1 MCIVSS
7 FLHGSAFAMLKNI
20 SSIMYWLILQAKW
33 QLHQVQVMERARS
46 VKIPPRGPA
55 EKLVDFQA
63 RLQKSW
69 GFRAVVTSFIFEP
82 LLEMVSAGKTEG
94 KFEEELKRFEFKGR
108 NDAKSLQELVEIA
121 LSREDGNV
129 KALWALRHKGGAE
142 VFALASDLCLGGD
155 DIAHPTPRQRQ
166 LGTCILSQMSQP
178 SKKSS
183 HVSIDVLLKML
194 DSESD
199 ENVLLSVIYALGHL
213 RGVTRAEQLSKWL
226 VHPDEYLRI
235 ALVNAL
241 PFERNKLA
249 IDALIVLTKDPSD
262 EVRDLAAFGLG
273 FFEGVRS
280 SAINSALLDCL
291 SDLYEMVRLQAMEAL
306 VDRGVYKK
314 RVVKALLADLALG
327 YDGDLPCRIATK
339 LESAELYEA
348 LVKLRTNKLSEDL
361 EEAILACQP
370 CRLAVVDEDADQ
382 G

>member
-1 MCIVSS
+1 
-7 FLHGSAFAMLKNI
+7 
-20 SSIMYWLILQAKW
+20 
-33 QLHQVQVMERARS
+33 MERARS

-55 EKLVDFQA
+55 EKLVDFQG
-63 RLQKSW
+63 RLHKSW
-69 GFRAVVTSFIFEP
+69 GFRAVIASNIHEP
-82 LLEMVSAGKTEG
+82 LMEMVFAGKAEG
-94 KFEEELKRFEFKGR
+94 EFDDVLNRFEFKSR
-108 NDAKSLQELVEIA
+108 NSAKSLQELVAIA
-121 LSREDGNV
+121 LSREDGNI

-166 LGTCILSQMSQP
+166 LGTCILSQMSQS

-199 ENVLLSVIYALGHL
+199 ENVILSIIYALGHL
-213 RGVTRAEQLSKWL
+213 RGVTRAEQLSQWL
-226 VHPDEYLRI
+226 VHPDEYVRI
-235 ALVNAL
+235 AVVNAL
-241 PFERNKLA
+241 SHERNKLA

-291 SDLYEMVRLQAMEAL
+291 NDPYEMVRLQAMEAL

-327 YDGDLPCRIATK
+327 YDGDLPCRIAAK
-339 LESAELYEA
+339 LESPELYEA
-348 LVKLRTNKLSEDL
+348 LVKLRTDKLSEDL

-370 CRLAVVDEDADQ
+370 CKLAVVDKDVDQ
-382 G
+382 S

>member
-1 MCIVSS
+1 
-7 FLHGSAFAMLKNI
+7 
-20 SSIMYWLILQAKW
+20 
-33 QLHQVQVMERARS
+33 MERARS

-63 RLQKSW
+63 RLHQSW

-82 LLEMVSAGKTEG
+82 LMEMVSAGKTEG
-94 KFEEELKRFEFKGR
+94 KFEEELKRFEFKSR
-108 NDAKSLQELVEIA
+108 NDAKSLQALLEIA

-142 VFALASDLCLGGD
+142 VFALTSDLCLGGD

-166 LGTCILSQMSQP
+166 LGTCILSQMARTPRRSP
-178 SKKSS
+178 RA
-183 HVSIDVLLKML
+183 SIEVLLTML
-194 DSESD
+194 NSESD
-199 ENVLLSVIYALGHL
+199 ENVILSIIYALGHL
-213 RGVTRAEQLSKWL
+213 RGVTRAEQLSQWL
-226 VHPDEYLRI
+226 VHPDEYVRI

-280 SAINSALLDCL
+280 SAINAALLECL
-291 SDLYEMVRLQAMEAL
+291 SDPYEMVRLEAMNSLEG
-306 VDRGVYKK
+306 RGVYKK
-314 RVVKALLADLALG
+314 RVVKALLADLERG
-327 YDGDLPCRIATK
+327 CDFGLPCRIAKT
-339 LESAELYEA
+339 LASVELYDA
-348 LVKLRTNKLSEDL
+348 LVKLRTAELSEDL

-370 CRLAVVDEDADQ
+370 CKLALAGGGTDQ
-382 G
+382 S